1 MESTAALPKTGRVS
15 PWVLARLLAAL
26 VTMSCLSQ
34 FYRVSNSVIAPELMR
49 ELGLSSEQLGLAGGA
64 FFITLLIAQ
73 IPVGIWFDRY
83 GARITLTLLSV
94 FSVIGAIMVSRATTA
109 NELIIARAIIGLGCA
124 ANFMALVF
132 LLSRW
137 VEPARYTAMLA
148 TGFALSNIG
157 TLAAATPLAWAAAT
171 FGWRNTFLFLGLI
184 TAIGTAQFWIVIRDR
199 PPGYAIQ
206 VPQRSTL
213 TEELRGL
220 MTVFR
225 TRGLFPILAM
235 HTFAYATQLTII
247 GVWAGPYLFD
257 VYGLDGIARGN
268 VLLAMGFSQIA
279 GVFSYGPLDR
289 IFGSRKKVVIG
300 GVVVVVVLLL
310 LLAALSHPPLWLGV
324 SLLIAVTFVASYGVV
339 IVSQGRALFPDHLAG
354 RGATTVNMAQLF
366 GLMGLP
372 IVTGMIVGAF
382 PQAGGIA
389 PEIAYRTAFAAL
401 ALGNLIGLVVYLRSI
416 DSRP

>member
-1 MESTAALPKTGRVS
+1 MITDQRPTTGQ
-15 PWVLARLLAAL
+15 LASLMAAL

-49 ELGLSSEQLGLAGGA
+49 ELGLTSEQLGLAGGA
-64 FFITLLIAQ
+64 FFITLLIMQ

-94 FSVIGAIMVSRATTA
+94 FSVIGAILVSLATSA
-109 NELIIARAIIGLGCA
+109 NELIIARAVIGLGCA

-137 VEPARYTAMLA
+137 VEPQRYTAMLA
-148 TGFALSNIG
+148 VGFALSNIG

-171 FGWRNTFLFLGLI
+171 FGWRTTFLFLGLI
-184 TAIGTAQFWIVIRDR
+184 TALGTAVFWFVVQDY
-199 PPGYAIQ
+199 PPGRTA
-206 VPQRSTL
+206 PP
-213 TEELRGL
+213 TEASSLANELRGL
-220 MTVFR
+220 ITVFR
-225 TRGLFPILAM
+225 TPGLVPVLAM

-257 VYGLDGIARGN
+257 VHGLDGIARGN
-268 VLLAMGFSQIA
+268 VLLAMGFAQIA

-289 IFGSRKKVVIG
+289 IFASRKKVIIG
-300 GVVVVVVLLL
+300 GVCLVVLLL
-310 LLAALSHPPLWLGV
+310 ALMSVIAKPPLWLGIT
-324 SLLIAVTFVASYGVV
+324 LLILVTFAASYGVV
-339 IVSQGRALFPDHLAG
+339 IVSQGRALFPSHLAG

-372 IVTGMIVGAF
+372 IVTGQIVGAF
-382 PQAGGIA
+382 PTVGGLA
-389 PEIAYRTAFAAL
+389 PEIAYRAAFAAL
-401 ALGNLIGLVVYLRSI
+401 ALGNVVGLIVYLRST

>member
-1 MESTAALPKTGRVS
+1 MLDTGAKPSTLQ
-15 PWVLARLLAAL
+15 LARLLAAL

-49 ELGLSSEQLGLAGGA
+49 ELGLSSEQLGYAGGA
-64 FFITLLIAQ
+64 FFVTLLIAQ

-94 FSVIGAIMVSRATTA
+94 FSVGGAVLVSLAGTA
-109 NELIIARAIIGLGCA
+109 NDLIIARAVIGLGCA

-137 VEPARYTAMLA
+137 VEPQRYTAVLA

-157 TLAAATPLAWAAAT
+157 TLAAATPLAWASAT
-171 FGWRNTFLFLGLI
+171 FGWRTTFQFLGAL
-184 TAIGTAQFWIVIRDR
+184 TAVGTLVFWTIVRDR
-199 PPGYAIQ
+199 PPGQAEPI
-206 VPQRSTL
+206 VPASSLAQ
-213 TEELRGL
+213 ELRGL
-220 MTVFR
+220 MTVFS
-225 TRGLFPILAM
+225 TPGLVPVLAM

-257 VYGLDGIARGN
+257 VHGLEGIARGN
-268 VLLAMGFSQIA
+268 ILLLLGAAQII

-289 IFGSRKKVVIG
+289 IFGSRKTVVIA
-300 GVVVVVVLLL
+300 GVCIVVVLLL
-310 LLAALSHPPLWLGV
+310 AIAALQRPPLWLGV
-324 SLLIAVTFVASYGVV
+324 TLLVMITFAASYGVV
-339 IVSQGRALFPDHLAG
+339 IVSQGRALFPANLAG

-372 IVTGMIVGAF
+372 IVTGIIIGAF
-382 PQAGGIA
+382 PQSGGVA
-389 PEIAYRTAFAAL
+389 PEIAYRAAFAAL
-401 ALGNLIGLVVYLRSI
+401 AVGNLIGLALYWRAT